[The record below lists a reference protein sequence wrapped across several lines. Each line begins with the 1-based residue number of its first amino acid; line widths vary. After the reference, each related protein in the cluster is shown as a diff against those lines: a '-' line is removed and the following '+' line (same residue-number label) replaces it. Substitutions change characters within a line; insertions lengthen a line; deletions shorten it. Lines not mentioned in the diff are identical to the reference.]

1 MQIVVRNEGVLKN
14 KINVYDVEPSDTLY
28 NVKTKIQDREGIP
41 PHRQRF
47 MYDGKYLYDCSLTL
61 SDYNIQHQSTIRL
74 YPAPVANAKA
84 DDVSAAPEP
93 ETATA
98 TAAADDNDNGKSD
111 AAATTASAN
120 QIIGVSNEND
130 SDLLPTSVAET
141 APVGVETSVG
151 DAVLAVAGDAD
162 TALPPSA
169 SAHDDMPPPPP
180 SSTAEL
186 LPSSSN
192 ANVEI
197 KTKLA
202 APAFSSTMTENSTP
216 TPPALPAAATATA
229 TAPVLAPA
237 LATNTSVNAPAPAIA
252 TAPAPAPGTA
262 TAPSEKPQA
271 TKKSKTAT
279 TSKSKKT
286 KDSSG
291 TEKEK
296 PKKKVKKLK
305 FSVDGPSSTMAA
317 DIVGKNKDPPASEK
331 MTKKKNKVSAIFPLF
346 PHHQFIPSLRIS
358 LIVNVCHLHFHR
370 HHTTG

>member
-130 SDLLPTSVAET
+130 SDLLPASASVAET

-169 SAHDDMPPPPP
+169 SAHDDVPPPPP

-197 KTKLA
+197 ENKLA

-229 TAPVLAPA
+229 PA
-237 LATNTSVNAPAPAIA
+237 LATITSVNAPAPAIA

-262 TAPSEKPQA
+262 TAPSEKAQA